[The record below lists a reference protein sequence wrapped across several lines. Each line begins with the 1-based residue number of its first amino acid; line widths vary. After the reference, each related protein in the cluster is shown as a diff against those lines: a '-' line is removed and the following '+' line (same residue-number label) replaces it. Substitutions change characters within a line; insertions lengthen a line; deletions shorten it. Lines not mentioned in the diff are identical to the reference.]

1 MKGNDKM
8 RNIIAFIKRENVLVI
23 SALLAVISCFFVPP
37 DGGYAE
43 YIDLRVLALLFA
55 LMAVMAG
62 FRNMYVFSR
71 IGRAL
76 LERTRSTRG
85 LCALLVLLCF
95 FSSMLVTNDVA
106 LITFVPFTVE
116 VLTMCGK
123 RKLMIPVIVLQTI
136 AANLGSMLTPPG
148 NPQNLYIYSVSG
160 MGAVEFMAIMLPFTL
175 LSLILLVLAV
185 LFLGSEK
192 TDRMETKIKYPAV
205 NKPRL
210 YMYIALFI
218 ISLLAVLRIIPYYIP
233 AGLAVICLIA
243 ADRRVF
249 INIDYGLLLTFVSLF
264 VLVGNLAR
272 IPVIFDFISGLTQEY
287 PFAVSVG
294 ASQIISNVPA
304 ALLIS
309 GFTNDYTA
317 VLKGVNVG
325 GLGTIIASMASLI
338 SYKIYASVPG
348 AKKGKYM
355 LVFTGLNIVFL
366 AALCALE
373 IISA

>member
-1 MKGNDKM
+1 M
-8 RNIIAFIKRENVLVI
+8 RNIIAFVKRENVLVI
-23 SALLAVISCFFVPP
+23 SAILAVISCFFVPP
-37 DGGYAE
+37 DSGYAE
-43 YIDLRVLALLFA
+43 YIDMRVLALLFA

-62 FRNMYVFSR
+62 FRHMYVFSR

-76 LERTRSTRG
+76 LTRTKSTRG
-85 LCALLVLLCF
+85 LCSLLVLLCF

-116 VLTMCGK
+116 VLTMCDK
-123 RKLMIPVIVLQTI
+123 KKLMVPVIVLQTI

-160 MGAVEFMAIMLPFTL
+160 MSAAEFMAIMLPFTL
-175 LSLILLVLAV
+175 LSLILLVV
-185 LFLGSEK
+185 SILFLGSEK
-192 TDRMETKIKYPAV
+192 TKRLETKIKYPAIHRI
-205 NKPRL
+205 RL
-210 YMYIALFI
+210 YIYIALFI

-233 AGLAVICLIA
+233 AGLALIYLVV
-243 ADRRVF
+243 ADRRVLP
-249 INIDYGLLLTFVSLF
+249 NIDYGLLLTFVSLF

-272 IPVIFDFISGLTQEY
+272 IPVIYDFISGLTEVH

-304 ALLIS
+304 ALLVS
-309 GFTNDYTA
+309 GFTSDYTA

-348 AKKGKYM
+348 AKKGRYM
-355 LVFTGLNIVFL
+355 IVFTILNVVFL

-373 IISA
+373 LISESLLK

>member
-1 MKGNDKM
+1 M
-8 RNIIAFIKRENVLVI
+8 RNIIAFVKRENVLVI
-23 SALLAVISCFFVPP
+23 SAILAVISCFFVPP
-37 DGGYAE
+37 DSGYAE
-43 YIDLRVLALLFA
+43 YIDMRVLALLFA

-62 FRNMYVFSR
+62 FRHMYVFSR

-76 LERTRSTRG
+76 LTRTKSTRG
-85 LCALLVLLCF
+85 LCSLLVLLCF

-116 VLTMCGK
+116 VLTMCDK
-123 RKLMIPVIVLQTI
+123 KKLMVPVIVLQTI

-160 MGAVEFMAIMLPFTL
+160 MSAAEFMAIMLPFTL
-175 LSLILLVLAV
+175 LSLILLLVSI

-192 TDRMETKIKYPAV
+192 TERLETKIKYPAIHRV
-205 NKPRL
+205 RL
-210 YMYIALFI
+210 YIYIALFI

-233 AGLAVICLIA
+233 AGLALIYMVV
-243 ADRRVF
+243 ADRRVL

-272 IPVIFDFISGLTQEY
+272 IPVIYDFISGLTEIH

-304 ALLIS
+304 ALLVS
-309 GFTNDYTA
+309 GFTSDYTA

-348 AKKGKYM
+348 AKKGRYM
-355 LVFTGLNIVFL
+355 LVFTILNVVFL
-366 AALCALE
+366 TALCALE
-373 IISA
+373 LISESLLK

>member
-1 MKGNDKM
+1 M
-8 RNIIAFIKRENVLVI
+8 RNVIAFIKRENVLVI
-23 SALLAVISCFFVPP
+23 SAVLAVISCFFVPP
-37 DGGYAE
+37 DAGYAG

-62 FRNMYVFSR
+62 FRNMYVFGR

-76 LERTRSTRG
+76 LERTGTTRG

-116 VLTMCGK
+116 VLLMCGK
-123 RKLMIPVIVLQTI
+123 KRLMIPVIVLQTI

-175 LSLILLVLAV
+175 LSLILLVAAV
-185 LFLGSEK
+185 MLLGSEK
-192 TDRMETKIKYPAV
+192 TDRLESKIKYPSL

-233 AGLAVICLIA
+233 AGLAVVCLLA

-249 INIDYGLLLTFVSLF
+249 LNIDYGLLLTFVSLF

-272 IPVIFDFISGLTQEY
+272 IPVIYDFVSGLTAEH

-338 SYKIYASVPG
+338 SYKVYASVPG
-348 AKKGKYM
+348 AKKGRYM
-355 LVFTGLNIVFL
+355 VVFTVLNVVFL

-373 IISA
+373 IISI